1 MGNFSSL
8 CRNFSLFVMIIFQH
22 HFPLPA
28 QYFLPHS
35 LLPLC
40 FWVFVSSCVSPCIHL
55 PAALFLHFVCCSKE
69 YFCVANLTQ
78 VISCEWWH
86 IKLYWGSWML
96 PPKWYPVFSFTDHQT
111 NTGTPEHNTH
121 GAKHYAH
128 TGTPIR
134 LTKTGKPERQYCF
147 IAHVQLAFFWL
158 RGLWGLFIDV
168 DLLSSK
174 MEEIGKKTVEELGP
188 FFP

>member
-1 MGNFSSL
+1 M
-8 CRNFSLFVMIIFQH
+8 
-22 HFPLPA
+22 
-28 QYFLPHS
+28 
-35 LLPLC
+35 
-40 FWVFVSSCVSPCIHL
+40 
-55 PAALFLHFVCCSKE
+55 
-69 YFCVANLTQ
+69 
-78 VISCEWWH
+78 
-86 IKLYWGSWML
+86 
-96 PPKWYPVFSFTDHQT
+96 

-158 RGLWGLFIDV
+158 RVLRALFIGV

-174 MEEIGKKTVEELGP
+174 MEEIGKKTVEELGL
-188 FFP
+188 FFPLATMTHICTHVQEYKNLCSMHMTAYGQEGSEDQL